1 MQGDGEDPES
11 PGRALRERGRS
22 EKKSNFP
29 GNSFSQYLLFTDFH
43 DMYLFNMEPKVKQ
56 FIISIIDS
64 NLQANL
70 EEFVANEK
78 VDDESDSD
86 DTDSGALHLV
96 NKSSASDVIYRPRSG
111 VVLARAD
118 SWTLENVQE
127 RLQKM
132 EEAMMI

>member
-1 MQGDGEDPES
+1 MEKTQSHLGELSANEADQKRKAIFQEIVFH
-11 PGRALRERGRS
+11 
-22 EKKSNFP
+22 NICQ
-29 GNSFSQYLLFTDFH
+29 SQISMICT
-43 DMYLFNMEPKVKQ
+43 YLFNMEPKVKQ
-56 FIISIIDS
+56 FIISIIDL

-86 DTDSGALHLV
+86 DTDSGTLHLV
-96 NKSSASDVIYRPRSG
+96 NKSSTSNCNVMYRPRSG

-132 EEAMMI
+132 EEVMMI

>member
-1 MQGDGEDPES
+1 M
-11 PGRALRERGRS
+11 
-22 EKKSNFP
+22 
-29 GNSFSQYLLFTDFH
+29 
-43 DMYLFNMEPKVKQ
+43 
-56 FIISIIDS
+56 
-64 NLQANL
+64 QANL

-96 NKSSASDVIYRPRSG
+96 NKSSASDVIYRPHSG
-111 VVLARAD
+111 VVLARPD

-132 EEAMMI
+132 EEVMMI

>member
-1 MQGDGEDPES
+1 M
-11 PGRALRERGRS
+11 
-22 EKKSNFP
+22 
-29 GNSFSQYLLFTDFH
+29 
-43 DMYLFNMEPKVKQ
+43 
-56 FIISIIDS
+56 

-86 DTDSGALHLV
+86 DTDSGTLHLV
-96 NKSSASDVIYRPRSG
+96 NKSSTSNCNVIYRHRSG
-111 VVLARAD
+111 VVLARPD

-132 EEAMMI
+132 EEVMMI

>member
-1 MQGDGEDPES
+1 MEKTQSHLGELSANEADQKRKAIFQEIVFH
-11 PGRALRERGRS
+11 
-22 EKKSNFP
+22 NICQ
-29 GNSFSQYLLFTDFH
+29 SQISMICT
-43 DMYLFNMEPKVKQ
+43 YLFNMEPKVKQ
-56 FIISIIDS
+56 FIISIIDL

-111 VVLARAD
+111 VVLARPD